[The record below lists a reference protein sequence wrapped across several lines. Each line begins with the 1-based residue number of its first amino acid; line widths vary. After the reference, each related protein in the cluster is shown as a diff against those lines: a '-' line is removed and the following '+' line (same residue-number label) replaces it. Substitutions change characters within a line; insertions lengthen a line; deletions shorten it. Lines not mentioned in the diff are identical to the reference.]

1 MPHVDLKGVYNITPT
16 PFQPGGELDLESL
29 RRLTRFLIDLEV
41 DGLTIL
47 GVLGEAD
54 KLTDAE
60 RDSVIATVVEAA
72 SGRVPICVGTT
83 HAGTDGCIAF
93 SRQAQRLG
101 ARAIMVAPPKLARSS
116 DAALFRH
123 YLAVAEAV
131 DIPIVIQDHPASS
144 GVFMSVEFLATIGE
158 RAAHCRYVKLEDEPT
173 PPKITEI
180 LKASPGTVVLGGLGG
195 IMFVEELARGAAGTM
210 TGFGFPE
217 ILVDIYRRHRAGDH
231 DGACA
236 VFDRFAS
243 LIRFENQPRIN
254 LPLRKHVYK
263 LRGAIS
269 SDRVRMP
276 AFPLDEGTVRDLQAL
291 LARLNLMEK
300 VRLKPDTT
308 TDAVAT
314 GLNSA

>member
-29 RRLTRFLIDLEV
+29 RRLTRFMIDLQV

-72 SGRVPICVGTT
+72 GGRVPICVGTT

-101 ARAIMVAPPKLARSS
+101 AQAIMVAPPKLARSS

-195 IMFVEELARGAAGTM
+195 IMFIEELARGAAGTM
-210 TGFGFPE
+210 TGFAFPE

-236 VFDRFAS
+236 VFDRIAS

-269 SDRVRMP
+269 SDRARMP
-276 AFPLDEGTVRDLQAL
+276 AFPVDEGTVRELHAL
-291 LARLNLMEK
+291 LARLGLLEA
-300 VRLKPDTT
+300 KP
-308 TDAVAT
+308 A
-314 GLNSA
+314 